1 MSVVAISSS
10 VPMSFIVQTLEHI
23 RSNGPAFLVTGSCLS
38 RSSKSRIGKWA
49 SDSQNAWYVSMSS
62 VESLIVLRNR
72 YTQGGT
78 LQFMS
83 VALLSVSKSVE
94 ICDELEAFFYVLLY
108 YAARYLQSNVHPF
121 TLANYLDAFFD
132 QYTATKE
139 GYECGVT
146 KMRAIETGKLVIR
159 EGLQLRFGGPI
170 DDLIAILLQWFKS
183 HHVVT
188 VYNRRL
194 EEDLQR
200 QAAQAPKSVPPR
212 AIGARPSGRSK
223 LLKDRMNRPGQG
235 SATSRVVRTQGK
247 PSSEDWEDWEN
258 VKTHRPII
266 ELFDDH
272 LFEAWPKSKNIGDR
286 IPKLW
291 VRPVLDSAA
300 TKTTSSNK
308 RARADHK
315 AGMVTAFPI
324 PPSQRAPP
332 QSPRHAATSPDA
344 FWIHQAGTKDPES
357 LPP

>member
-1 MSVVAISSS
+1 ME
-10 VPMSFIVQTLEHI
+10 SF
-23 RSNGPAFLVTGSCLS
+23 N
-38 RSSKSRIGKWA
+38 
-49 SDSQNAWYVSMSS
+49 
-62 VESLIVLRNR
+62 VLRNR
-72 YTQGGT
+72 CTQGT
-78 LQFMS
+78 WQFMS
-83 VALLSVSKSVE
+83 VALLSLSKSVE

-212 AIGARPSGRSK
+212 TIGARPSGRSK

-266 ELFDDH
+266 ELLDDH

-286 IPKLW
+286 IPKPW

-308 RARADHK
+308 RARAEHK
-315 AGMVTAFPI
+315 GGMATAFPI

-332 QSPRHAATSPDA
+332 QSPPRHAATLPANA